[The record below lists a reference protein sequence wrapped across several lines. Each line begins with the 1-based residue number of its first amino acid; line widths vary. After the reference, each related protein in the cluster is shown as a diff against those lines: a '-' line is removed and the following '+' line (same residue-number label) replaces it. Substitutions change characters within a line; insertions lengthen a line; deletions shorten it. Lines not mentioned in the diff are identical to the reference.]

1 MMVPMS
7 IEQVTETHRGRRD
20 ITSCSGH
27 RQAEAGIGR
36 SRSEGLHITTMS
48 RRICITRHATQRVRQ
63 RRTLQSQQGSV
74 CLSVTYHPRYHR
86 LPPRIPPA
94 DIQYNVDDSIKA
106 QPLRE
111 KRPES
116 NHGSKIPPR
125 LPGIHRCLRGKNTDG
140 WCSKIREFFLVYL
153 FIHTATI

>member
-1 MMVPMS
+1 MK
-7 IEQVTETHRGRRD
+7 IWAGDRD
-20 ITSCSGH
+20 TQRAPWHHFLLWTSP
-27 RQAEAGIGR
+27 GR
-36 SRSEGLHITTMS
+36 SWDWSLSLRGAAHHHDVEANTH
-48 RRICITRHATQRVRQ
+48 TRHATQRVRQ
-63 RRTLQSQQGSV
+63 RRTLQSQVSF

-125 LPGIHRCLRGKNTDG
+125 LPGIHRCRRGKNIDG
-140 WCSKIREFFLVYL
+140 WCSKIQDFFILFLYL
-153 FIHTATI
+153 YRHLIDH